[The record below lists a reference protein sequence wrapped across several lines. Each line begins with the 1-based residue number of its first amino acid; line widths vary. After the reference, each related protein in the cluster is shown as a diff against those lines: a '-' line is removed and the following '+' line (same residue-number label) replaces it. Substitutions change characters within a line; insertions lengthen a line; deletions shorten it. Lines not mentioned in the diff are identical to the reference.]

1 MSSQRALL
9 RALMAAAL
17 MLTLLASG
25 SAFAQEKPA
34 AKPAEKPAAK
44 PAEKPAATATP
55 WAIQIEPVSAEE
67 GKLPPD
73 FAMAIYEKLI
83 EEVGKTNKFQQVFRS
98 GDRRATDVPN
108 LLILTTTLEKF
119 ERGSQTKRAV
129 TTVAGATKI
138 SVRAKLAT
146 RDSQIKA
153 DKTVQGTVRL
163 FGENLKATQN
173 LAKNIATLIS
183 QSSF

>member
-1 MSSQRALL
+1 MSSQRARL
-9 RALMAAAL
+9 RVLTAAAL
-17 MLTLLASG
+17 MLALLAGG
-25 SAFAQEKPA
+25 SAFTQEKPA
-34 AKPAEKPAAK
+34 AKPAAKTAA
-44 PAEKPAATATP
+44 KPAATATP

-67 GKLPPD
+67 GTLPPE
-73 FAMAIYEKLI
+73 FAMATYERLI
-83 EEVGKTNKFQQVFRS
+83 VEIGKTNKFQQVFRS

-119 ERGSQTKRAV
+119 EKGSQTKRAV

-146 RDSQIKA
+146 RDAQIKA

-163 FGENLKATQN
+163 FGENIKATQD

>member
-1 MSSQRALL
+1 MSSSQRALL

-17 MLTLLASG
+17 TLALLAG
-25 SAFAQEKPA
+25 GAAFAQEKPA
-34 AKPAEKPAAK
+34 AKPAEKTAA
-44 PAEKPAATATP
+44 KPAATATP

-108 LLILTTTLEKF
+108 LLILTTRLEKF

-129 TTVAGATKI
+129 TTVAGATK
-138 SVRAKLAT
+138 VTVNVQLAT
-146 RDSQIKA
+146 RDSKIKI
-153 DKTVQGTVRL
+153 DKKAGGTVRL
-163 FGENLKATQN
+163 FGENIKATQA
-173 LAKNIATLIS
+173 LAKNIATLIN
-183 QSSF
+183 QASF

>member
-1 MSSQRALL
+1 MRSQRALL
-9 RALMAAAL
+9 RTLMSAVL
-17 MLTLLASG
+17 VLTQLVGGL
-25 SAFAQEKPA
+25 AFAGQKPA
-34 AKPAEKPAAK
+34 AKPA
-44 PAEKPAATATP
+44 ATATQ

-83 EEVGKTNKFQQVFRS
+83 EDIRKTNKFQQVFRS
-98 GDRRATDVPN
+98 GDRRATEVPN

-119 ERGSQTKRAV
+119 ERGSQTKREV
-129 TTVAGATKI
+129 TTVGGATKV
-138 SVRAKLAT
+138 SVRAQLAT
-146 RDSQIKA
+146 RDSQVKM
-153 DKTVQGTVRL
+153 DKTAQGTVRL

-173 LAKNIATLIS
+173 LAMNIANLIN

>member
-1 MSSQRALL
+1 
-9 RALMAAAL
+9 MAAAL
-17 MLTLLASG
+17 MLALLASS
-25 SAFAQEKPA
+25 SAFTQEKPA
-34 AKPAEKPAAK
+34 AKPA
-44 PAEKPAATATP
+44 ATVTP

-83 EEVGKTNKFQQVFRS
+83 EDIGKTHKFQQVFRS
-98 GDRRATDVPN
+98 GDRRAADVPN

-119 ERGSQTKRAV
+119 ERGSQTKREV
-129 TTVAGATKI
+129 TTVGGATKV

-146 RDSQIKA
+146 RDSQIKME
-153 DKTVQGTVRL
+153 KTAQGTVRL

-173 LAKNIATLIS
+173 LAMNIAKLINE
-183 QSSF
+183 SSF

>member
-9 RALMAAAL
+9 RTLTAAAL
-17 MLTLLASG
+17 MLTLLAGG
-25 SAFAQEKPA
+25 SAFTQEKPA
-34 AKPAEKPAAK
+34 AKPV
-44 PAEKPAATATP
+44 ATATP

-67 GKLPPD
+67 GQLPPD
-73 FAMAIYEKLI
+73 FAMAIYERLV
-83 EEVGKTNKFQQVFRS
+83 EEIGKTNKFQQVFRS

-108 LLILTTTLEKF
+108 LLILTTKLEKF

-129 TTVAGATKI
+129 TTVAGATKV
-138 SVRAKLAT
+138 SVHAQLAT
-146 RDSQIKA
+146 RDSQVKV

-163 FGENLKATQN
+163 FGENIKATQF
-173 LAKNIATLIS
+173 LAKNIANLIN

>member
-34 AKPAEKPAAK
+34 AKPAEKTAA
-44 PAEKPAATATP
+44 KPAATATP

-83 EEVGKTNKFQQVFRS
+83 EEVGKTNKFQQVAATGGRS
-98 GDRRATDVPN
+98 TYP
-108 LLILTTTLEKF
+108 IC
-119 ERGSQTKRAV
+119 
-129 TTVAGATKI
+129 
-138 SVRAKLAT
+138 
-146 RDSQIKA
+146 
-153 DKTVQGTVRL
+153 
-163 FGENLKATQN
+163 
-173 LAKNIATLIS
+173 
-183 QSSF
+183 

>member
-1 MSSQRALL
+1 MSRQRALL

-17 MLTLLASG
+17 MLTLLAGG
-25 SAFAQEKPA
+25 SALTQEKPA
-34 AKPAEKPAAK
+34 AKPAT
-44 PAEKPAATATP
+44 KPAATATP

-73 FAMAIYEKLI
+73 FAMAIYERLV
-83 EEVGKTNKFQQVFRS
+83 EEIGKTNKFQQVFRS

-108 LLILTTTLEKF
+108 LLILTTKLEKF

-129 TTVAGATKI
+129 TTVGGATKV
-138 SVRAKLAT
+138 SVHAQLAT
-146 RDSQIKA
+146 RDSQIKM
-153 DKTVQGTVRL
+153 DKTAQGTVRL
-163 FGENLKATQN
+163 FGENIKATQD
-173 LAKNIATLIS
+173 LAKNIANLIN

>member
-17 MLTLLASG
+17 MLALLASG
-25 SAFAQEKPA
+25 SALAQEKPA

-44 PAEKPAATATP
+44 PAATATP
-55 WAIQIEPVSAEE
+55 WAIQVEPVAAEE

-83 EEVGKTNKFQQVFRS
+83 QEIGKTNKFQQVFRS
-98 GDRRATDVPN
+98 GDRRAADVPN
-108 LLILTTTLEKF
+108 LLILTTKLEKF

-129 TTVAGATKI
+129 TTVAGATKV
-138 SVRAKLAT
+138 SVRAQLAT
-146 RDSQIKA
+146 RDSQIKM
-153 DKTVQGTVRL
+153 DKTAGGTVRL
-163 FGENLKATQN
+163 FGENIKATQS
-173 LAKNIATLIS
+173 LAQNIAKQIN
-183 QSSF
+183 QASF